1 MGPCQRNAVKTAHSA
16 VEQTFQI
23 YIRCK
28 QKILEYICFHFLLE
42 NMVIIGSFI
51 SSDQMKWVL
60 VKKKFCNTISN
71 AVKCWKIYGKMMYFA
86 ENEYFSA
93 FSLLSMEIVALCKHR
108 YCKKAAC
115 QKNAICT
122 DNGDYQWITM
132 NGKKHE

>member
-1 MGPCQRNAVKTAHSA
+1 MGACQRNAVKTAHSA

-23 YIRCK
+23 YMRCK
-28 QKILEYICFHFLLE
+28 QKILDYICFHFLLE
-42 NMVIIGSFI
+42 NIVIIGSFI

-60 VKKKFCNTISN
+60 VKKTVCNTISN
-71 AVKCWKIYGKMMYFA
+71 AVKCWKIYGKMTYFA

-93 FSLLSMEIVALCKHR
+93 FSILSMEIMALCKHR

-122 DNGDYQWITM
+122 DNGDYQWITR